1 MNIQRQLQH
10 ILQSLATQFPKT
22 WQRVAEKRYV
32 LPKYR
37 QEDYYNQD
45 LLNFYL
51 LDHIMAFGRGAFEDD
66 APNTAAYI
74 KRMLSAGVRSPDVLS
89 GTRTWC
95 RFLANRSSRGLGG
108 RRYPLA
114 LAINADCYSERVNDD
129 RKRRATPKLDLYR
142 RSSCRC

>member
-1 MNIQRQLQH
+1 MNIQRRLQH

-74 KRMLSAGVRSPDVLS
+74 NE
-89 GTRTWC
+89 C
-95 RFLANRSSRGLGG
+95 
-108 RRYPLA
+108 LA
-114 LAINADCYSERVNDD
+114 LEYGRPTFYLERELGAAFLRTEVPGDLEADDIHSLSSH
-129 RKRRATPKLDLYR
+129 RA
-142 RSSCRC
+142 